1 MRATRIANRWN
12 LKSRAKAGR
21 YLLNWQSRLTQGARN
36 LYIAGQQDALLA
48 QANRSESDVLE
59 AASKE
64 RHEQPS
70 LSPPPPPENAHSNGL
85 TQGIDRSI
93 SGGSL
98 ILPQYE
104 YLEGCAVFDPTW
116 DARKYDPVP
125 GEHL

>member
-1 MRATRIANRWN
+1 MRATRIVNRWN

-21 YLLNWQSRLTQGARN
+21 YLLNWQQRLTQGARN
-36 LYIAGQQDALLA
+36 LYIAGQQDAL
-48 QANRSESDVLE
+48 LE

-85 TQGIDRSI
+85 TQGVDRST

-98 ILPQYE
+98 IIS
-104 YLEGCAVFDPTW
+104 
-116 DARKYDPVP
+116 

>member
-1 MRATRIANRWN
+1 MRATRIVNRWN

-21 YLLNWQSRLTQGARN
+21 YLQAWQQRLNEGARN
-36 LYIAGQQDALLA
+36 LYVSGYQDAL
-48 QANRSESDVLE
+48 LE

-64 RHEQPS
+64 RDEQPS

-85 TQGIDRSI
+85 HQGVDRSS

-98 ILPQYE
+98 II
-104 YLEGCAVFDPTW
+104 T
-116 DARKYDPVP
+116 

>member
-21 YLLNWQSRLTQGARN
+21 YLLTWQQRLTDGARN
-36 LYIAGQQDALLA
+36 LYVGGYQDAL
-48 QANRSESDVLE
+48 LE

-64 RHEQPS
+64 RYAQPS

-85 TQGIDRSI
+85 YQGVDRST

-98 ILPQYE
+98 IITP
-104 YLEGCAVFDPTW
+104 GMAGPIS
-116 DARKYDPVP
+116 

>member
-1 MRATRIANRWN
+1 MRASRIVNRWN

-21 YLLNWQSRLTQGARN
+21 YLLAWQQRLNEGARN
-36 LYIAGQQDALLA
+36 LYLSGMQDAL
-48 QANRSESDVLE
+48 LE

-64 RHEQPS
+64 RNEQPS

-85 TQGIDRSI
+85 QTGVDRSS

-98 ILPQYE
+98 IIS
-104 YLEGCAVFDPTW
+104 
-116 DARKYDPVP
+116 

>member
-21 YLLNWQSRLTQGARN
+21 YLLTWQQRLNEGARN
-36 LYIAGQQDALLA
+36 LYISGMQDAL
-48 QANRSESDVLE
+48 LE
-59 AASKE
+59 AASKGDND
-64 RHEQPS
+64 QPS

-85 TQGIDRSI
+85 QTGVDRSA

-98 ILPQYE
+98 II
-104 YLEGCAVFDPTW
+104 A
-116 DARKYDPVP
+116 

>member
-21 YLLNWQSRLTQGARN
+21 YLLNWQNRLTQGARN

-48 QANRSESDVLE
+48 QTNRSESDVLE

-64 RHEQPS
+64 HHEQPS

-85 TQGIDRSI
+85 TQRVDRSI

-98 ILPQYE
+98 IIS
-104 YLEGCAVFDPTW
+104 
-116 DARKYDPVP
+116 

>member
-21 YLLNWQSRLTQGARN
+21 YLLTWQQRLNEGARN
-36 LYIAGQQDALLA
+36 LYISGMQDALLQDNSHKPA
-48 QANRSESDVLE
+48 DISTQHIEAVIKADSALLE

-64 RHEQPS
+64 RNEQPS

-85 TQGIDRSI
+85 QQGVDRST

-98 ILPQYE
+98 IIS
-104 YLEGCAVFDPTW
+104 
-116 DARKYDPVP
+116 

>member
-1 MRATRIANRWN
+1 MRATRIVNRWN

-21 YLLNWQSRLTQGARN
+21 YLLAWQQRLTEGARN
-36 LYIAGQQDALLA
+36 LYVGGYQDAL
-48 QANRSESDVLE
+48 LE

-64 RHEQPS
+64 VPNTTPS

-85 TQGIDRSI
+85 TQGVDRST

-98 ILPQYE
+98 II
-104 YLEGCAVFDPTW
+104 T
-116 DARKYDPVP
+116 

>member
-21 YLLNWQSRLTQGARN
+21 YLLNWQQRLTQGARN

-59 AASKE
+59 AASKGV
-64 RHEQPS
+64 HEQPS

-85 TQGIDRSI
+85 TQGVVRST

-98 ILPQYE
+98 IIS
-104 YLEGCAVFDPTW
+104 
-116 DARKYDPVP
+116 

>member
-1 MRATRIANRWN
+1 MRASRIVNRWN

-21 YLLNWQSRLTQGARN
+21 YLLNWQQRLTQGARN
-36 LYIAGQQDALLA
+36 LYISGFQDA
-48 QANRSESDVLE
+48 LE

-64 RHEQPS
+64 RNEQPR

-85 TQGIDRSI
+85 HQGVDRSS

-98 ILPQYE
+98 II
-104 YLEGCAVFDPTW
+104 T
-116 DARKYDPVP
+116 

>member
-21 YLLNWQSRLTQGARN
+21 YLLAWQQRLSEGARN
-36 LYIAGQQDALLA
+36 LYIGGYQDAL
-48 QANRSESDVLE
+48 LE
-59 AASKE
+59 AASKGDND
-64 RHEQPS
+64 QPS

-85 TQGIDRSI
+85 TQGVVRST

-98 ILPQYE
+98 IL
-104 YLEGCAVFDPTW
+104 LDNGGSMVL
-116 DARKYDPVP
+116 P

>member
-1 MRATRIANRWN
+1 MRATRIVNRWN

-21 YLLNWQSRLTQGARN
+21 YLLAWQQRLTEGARN
-36 LYIAGQQDALLA
+36 LYVGGYQDALL
-48 QANRSESDVLE
+48 QAANQGPTGPVQDTIKADSALLE

-64 RHEQPS
+64 VPNTTPS

-85 TQGIDRSI
+85 TQGVDRST

-98 ILPQYE
+98 II
-104 YLEGCAVFDPTW
+104 T
-116 DARKYDPVP
+116 

>member
-1 MRATRIANRWN
+1 MSGLLYGEYQASLCNSPVQGEDTLVRASRIVNRWN

-21 YLLNWQSRLTQGARN
+21 YLMHWQQRLTEGARN

-70 LSPPPPPENAHSNGL
+70 LSPPPPPENAHSNGI
-85 TQGIDRSI
+85 TQGVDRSI

-98 ILPQYE
+98 IIS
-104 YLEGCAVFDPTW
+104 
-116 DARKYDPVP
+116 

>member
-1 MRATRIANRWN
+1 MRATRIAQRWN

-21 YLLNWQSRLTQGARN
+21 YLLAWQQRLNEGARN
-36 LYIAGQQDALLA
+36 LYVGGYQDAL
-48 QANRSESDVLE
+48 LE

-64 RHEQPS
+64 RNEQPS

-85 TQGIDRSI
+85 QQGVDRSS

-98 ILPQYE
+98 II
-104 YLEGCAVFDPTW
+104 T
-116 DARKYDPVP
+116 

>member
-1 MRATRIANRWN
+1 MRATRIVNRWN

-21 YLLNWQSRLTQGARN
+21 YLLNWQQRLTQGARN

-59 AASKE
+59 AASKGDND
-64 RHEQPS
+64 QPS
-70 LSPPPPPENAHSNGL
+70 LSPPPPPETAHSNGL
-85 TQGIDRSI
+85 QQGVDRSS

-98 ILPQYE
+98 ILPLCDE
-104 YLEGCAVFDPTW
+104 VKEWMNAPMGPLE
-116 DARKYDPVP
+116 

>member
-1 MRATRIANRWN
+1 MRADRIVNRWN

-21 YLLNWQSRLTQGARN
+21 YLLNWQQRLTQGARN
-36 LYIAGQQDALLA
+36 LYIAGQQDALL
-48 QANRSESDVLE
+48 E

-64 RHEQPS
+64 RNEQPS

-85 TQGIDRSI
+85 TQGVVRSS

-98 ILPQYE
+98 I
-104 YLEGCAVFDPTW
+104 A
-116 DARKYDPVP
+116 P

>member
-1 MRATRIANRWN
+1 MRASRIVNRWN

-21 YLLNWQSRLTQGARN
+21 YLLNWQQRLTQSAHN
-36 LYIAGQQDALLA
+36 LYIAGHTDAL
-48 QANRSESDVLE
+48 LE

-64 RHEQPS
+64 RNEQPS

-85 TQGIDRSI
+85 QPGVDRSA

-98 ILPQYE
+98 IIS
-104 YLEGCAVFDPTW
+104 
-116 DARKYDPVP
+116 